1 MSLTNFP
8 NGITSF
14 GVPIMGSSSNIPATT
29 GSYFFVSSDTGSDGN
44 RGLTT
49 GLPFASIAKALTAC
63 TADKGDVIVVMPGHT
78 ETVATAAALDINVA
92 GVSVIGLGNGA
103 LRPTLTLSAA
113 AATVGISA
121 ANVTLDNFILVGG
134 FADVAVGIVC
144 TGLNI
149 TIQRCRFQQSA
160 DDLNFLS
167 CIETSG
173 GANTENGLKILSCE
187 RYEIDA
193 AALAMISILE
203 DITDLTIADNYCST
217 GGTTTAVGHFLI
229 QGAFTV
235 LDAKILR
242 NYLNITS
249 ATTTYTVGLLITG
262 SASDCSGVV
271 ANNLV
276 GSLDATSEL
285 LDTATLDYQHF
296 NNYYADALAKSGYL
310 LPAIA

>member
-1 MSLTNFP
+1 
-8 NGITSF
+8 
-14 GVPIMGSSSNIPATT
+14 MGSGVSIPSTT
-29 GSYFFVSSDTGSDGN
+29 GSYFFVDSGSGSDGN
-44 RGLTT
+44 DGKSS
-49 GLPFASIAKALTAC
+49 GKAFAGITKALTAC
-63 TADKGDVIVVMPGHT
+63 TASKGDVIIVMPGYT
-78 ETVATAAALDINVA
+78 ETVATASGLLINVA
-92 GVSVIGLGNGA
+92 GVTIVGLGSGS

-113 AATVGISA
+113 AATVAITGADI
-121 ANVTLDNFILVGG
+121 TLDNFIVVGG
-134 FADVAVGIVC
+134 YADVAVGIIC

-149 TIQRCRFQQSA
+149 TVQRVRFEQSA
-160 DDLNFLS
+160 TDLNFLS

-262 SASDCSGVV
+262 SATDCSGVV

-276 GSLDATSEL
+276 GSLDATTEL

>member
-1 MSLTNFP
+1 
-8 NGITSF
+8 
-14 GVPIMGSSSNIPATT
+14 MGSGVSIPSTT
-29 GSYFFVSSDTGSDGN
+29 GSYFFVDSGSGSDGN
-44 RGLTT
+44 DGKSS
-49 GLPFASIAKALTAC
+49 GKAFAGITKALTAC
-63 TADKGDVIVVMPGHT
+63 TASKGDVIIVMPGYT
-78 ETVATAAALDINVA
+78 ETVATASGLLINVA
-92 GVSVIGLGNGA
+92 GVTIVGLGSGS

-113 AATVGISA
+113 AATVAITGADI
-121 ANVTLDNFILVGG
+121 TLDNFIVVGG
-134 FADVAVGIVC
+134 YADVAVGIIC

-149 TIQRCRFQQSA
+149 TVQRVRFEQSA
-160 DDLNFLS
+160 TDLNFLS

-193 AALAMISILE
+193 AALAMISILG

-262 SASDCSGVV
+262 SATDCSGVV

-276 GSLDATSEL
+276 GSLDATTEL

>member
-1 MSLTNFP
+1 
-8 NGITSF
+8 
-14 GVPIMGSSSNIPATT
+14 MGSGVSIPSTT
-29 GSYFFVSSDTGSDGN
+29 GSYFFVDSGSGSDGN
-44 RGLTT
+44 DGKSS
-49 GLPFASIAKALTAC
+49 GKAFAGITKALTAC
-63 TADKGDVIVVMPGHT
+63 TASKGDVIIVMPGYT
-78 ETVATAAALDINVA
+78 ETVATASGLLINVA
-92 GVSVIGLGNGA
+92 GVTIVGLGSGS

-113 AATVGISA
+113 AATVAITGADI
-121 ANVTLDNFILVGG
+121 TLDNFIVVGG
-134 FADVAVGIVC
+134 YADVAVGIIC

-149 TIQRCRFQQSA
+149 TVQRVRFEQSA
-160 DDLNFLS
+160 TDLNFLS

-217 GGTTTAVGHFLI
+217 GGTTTTVGHFLI

-262 SASDCSGVV
+262 SATDCSGVV

-276 GSLDATSEL
+276 GSLDATTEL
-285 LDTATLDYQHF
+285 LDTASLDYQHF